1 MGGVQYS
8 SFLLAKELQY
18 QKEIKLLILLPCK
31 GPFAILCEKNAI
43 PFQIYPSKV
52 FLSTSI
58 KYFTDQFRLPNPIAW
73 IHNIFSIIYN
83 SIQIKSILKLHQ
95 NSVVLSKGLLS
106 HLTTSFA
113 CRNTPHHLIW
123 HLQDLISNRL
133 GGFLNIIINWMAKK
147 YPDQIICDG
156 ISILQ
161 RLDPI
166 SQLKSTVIINGIDTA
181 ELKRIKKYRIRIRQE
196 FNIKTNAYV
205 IGHVGRI
212 TPWKGQIKLL
222 NAFIKYSKINLDAYL
237 LLVGSALF
245 DNDKYYQKIKDI
257 ISKNGLDARVIMPGY
272 RSDLCAI
279 FSAIDLFLYPSL
291 EKDTSPL
298 ALLSAISSG
307 LPVGVSNIASLVEIV
322 DKCIQIDTF
331 NPTKPDEMIALMKK
345 YENDEFRKKSGML
358 NRESGIKYFDISIHG
373 QKFQRIIEQN
383 SIGI

>member
-1 MGGVQYS
+1 
-8 SFLLAKELQY
+8 
-18 QKEIKLLILLPCK
+18 
-31 GPFAILCEKNAI
+31 
-43 PFQIYPSKV
+43 
-52 FLSTSI
+52 
-58 KYFTDQFRLPNPIAW
+58 
-73 IHNIFSIIYN
+73 
-83 SIQIKSILKLHQ
+83 
-95 NSVVLSKGLLS
+95 
-106 HLTTSFA
+106 
-113 CRNTPHHLIW
+113 
-123 HLQDLISNRL
+123 
-133 GGFLNIIINWMAKK
+133 MAKK